1 MRVIIEDE
9 YLASIYSRGSSV
21 IGKPKFNKE
30 IEQGFIKRVIQIE
43 QSQNTNNLRML
54 KSLHFEKLSGNL
66 EGKNSIRINQAY
78 RIIFRIEKDGNNNR
92 VEIIC
97 VEELNNHYS

>member
-1 MRVIIEDE
+1 
-9 YLASIYSRGSSV
+9 
-21 IGKPKFNKE
+21 
-30 IEQGFIKRVIQIE
+30 
-43 QSQNTNNLRML
+43 ML

-66 EGKNSIRINQAY
+66 EGKYSVRINQTY

-97 VEELNNHYS
+97 IEELNNHYS